1 MLPAVQQK
9 LSDLFLYLEVKQRVV
24 LCCFTLL
31 AIINAYTMRLCLD
44 FSLNRMVLE
53 CGGVRV
59 EQGAPIIAPKSLPN
73 WRMELATL
81 TKQTDFNAKN
91 RLKAGQEPR
100 KRVRRRTRGGQDK
113 ILSKPASEISLEKV
127 SCAEMW
133 SRQTQSL
140 VVVAFY
146 VGYIITH
153 VPGGRLAE
161 QYGGKWVLGVAIL
174 TSAVLTLLTPA
185 AVRRGGP
192 YVLLCVRLCVGLCE
206 GPCFPAVCALL
217 AQWVPEQERGLLA
230 TCVLSGGEIG
240 IIMVQLV
247 SGLVLAEQDWPVAFY
262 LVGTGAVLWFL
273 GFALVCYSK
282 PDACPFIQD
291 EEREYI
297 KSHTSADLLVTANR
311 EEPCEE
317 DRPLESPRNGGS
329 DPAAP
334 WRSILTSGPLWAL
347 VSASLQHDW
356 NNQKLPQELQ
366 QALDEVKRHGS
377 DMWSDLSATIT
388 VAAPHIGTWIA
399 SLSSGRLSDFLIS
412 QGILSRT
419 QTRRLMSWLVFV
431 CGSMN
436 MLQDQLKGT
445 RIWSVL
451 AMAAYYAGIK
461 LLPLDMSPNFAG
473 TVTGIS
479 GGLAALPDLLMPYFQ
494 ELEANN
500 PLVGSV
506 RAALWII
513 GASYISGDVQDFNQ
527 PEPEQQ

>member
-9 LSDLFLYLEVKQRVV
+9 LSDIFLYLEVKQRVV
-24 LCCFTLL
+24 LVCFTLL

-44 FSLNRMVLE
+44 FALNRIVLE
-53 CGGVRV
+53 CGGVRMDP
-59 EQGAPIIAPKSLPN
+59 GAQIIAPKSLPN
-73 WRMELATL
+73 WRVELAMR
-81 TKQTDFNAKN
+81 TKQTEFNVKN
-91 RLKAGQEPR
+91 RLEAGQEPR
-100 KRVRRRTRGGQDK
+100 KRVRRRTRGGMEK
-113 ILSKPASEISLEKV
+113 VSSKPAAEVSQDKV
-127 SCAEMW
+127 TCAEMW

-192 YVLLCVRLCVGLCE
+192 YILLCVRLCVGLCE

-240 IIMVQLV
+240 ITVVQLV
-247 SGLVLAEQDWPVAFY
+247 SGLVLAEQDWPIAFY
-262 LVGTGAVLWFL
+262 LVGSGAILWFL

-291 EEREYI
+291 DEREYI
-297 KSHTSADLLVTANR
+297 KTHTSADLLVTADR
-311 EEPCEE
+311 ETPNEE
-317 DRPLESPRNGGS
+317 DRSLELAGNGDA
-329 DPAAP
+329 DPSAP

-356 NNQKLPQELQ
+356 NNERLPQELQ
-366 QALDEVKRHGS
+366 QALDEGKRHGS
-377 DMWSDLSATIT
+377 DVWSELSATIA
-388 VAAPHIGTWIA
+388 VAAPHIGTWVA

-419 QTRRLMSWLVFV
+419 QTRRLMSWMVFV

-436 MLQDQLKGT
+436 MLQDQVNGSQ
-445 RIWSVL
+445 IWSVL

-473 TVTGIS
+473 TVMGIS

-494 ELEANN
+494 QLEANH
-500 PLVGSV
+500 PVVGSV

-527 PEPEQQ
+527 PEPQQQ